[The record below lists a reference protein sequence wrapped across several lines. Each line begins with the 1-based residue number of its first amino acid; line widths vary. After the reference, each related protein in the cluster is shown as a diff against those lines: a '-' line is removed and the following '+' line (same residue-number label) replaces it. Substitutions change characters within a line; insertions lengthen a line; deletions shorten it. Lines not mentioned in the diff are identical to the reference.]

1 MNLRNA
7 LEEYTENEYLDLI
20 ECLFEGTY
28 SSEAEHDAI
37 VENIVITSEHPDG
50 TGILYD
56 PREGVEDSPEGVL
69 KAIKAWRA
77 VNGKPAFK
85 PEAQ

>member
-1 MNLRNA
+1 MNLRNT

-37 VENIVITSEHPDG
+37 VENIVLTSEHPDG

-56 PREGVEDSPEGVL
+56 PREGVEDSPKGVL
-69 KAIKAWRA
+69 NAIKTWRVA
-77 VNGKPAFK
+77 NRKPGFK
-85 PEAQ
+85 PQ

>member
-1 MNLRNA
+1 MNLRNT

-37 VENIVITSEHPDG
+37 VENIVLTSEHPDG

-56 PREGVEDSPEGVL
+56 PREGVEDSPEEVL
-69 KAIKAWRA
+69 NAIKTWRA
-77 VNGKPAFK
+77 ANGKPGFK
-85 PEAQ
+85 PQ

>member
-1 MNLRNA
+1 MNLRNT

-37 VENIVITSEHPDG
+37 VENIVLTSEHPDG

-56 PREGVEDSPEGVL
+56 PREGVEDSPKGVL
-69 KAIKAWRA
+69 NAIKTWRA
-77 VNGKPAFK
+77 ANRKPGFK
-85 PEAQ
+85 PQ